1 MEWIQNDGMTIE
13 WLNDIRMIELGMIEW
28 QWNHIDRMTK

>member
-13 WLNDIRMIELGMIEW
+13 WLTDIRMIEYGMIEW
-28 QWNHIDRMTK
+28 QWNHIDRIAK